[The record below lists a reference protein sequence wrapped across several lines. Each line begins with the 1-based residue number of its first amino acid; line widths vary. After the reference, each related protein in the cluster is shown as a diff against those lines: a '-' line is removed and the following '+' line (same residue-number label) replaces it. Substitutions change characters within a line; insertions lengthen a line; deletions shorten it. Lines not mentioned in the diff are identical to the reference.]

1 LDNKPVLNIP
11 AYKKAAE
18 LNKSVA
24 AMYTINFRLKK
35 CISVNKSQD
44 SIMNKDPSNDIPEL
58 TDKIK
63 NMPGVVIEL
72 LGMNGVGVAEEEE
85 GEEELF
91 FSKIVTLILS
101 LVFIKRSI
109 VLDDEEDGS
118 DPRTNVPMKRRRY

>member
-1 LDNKPVLNIP
+1 
-11 AYKKAAE
+11 
-18 LNKSVA
+18 
-24 AMYTINFRLKK
+24 
-35 CISVNKSQD
+35 
-44 SIMNKDPSNDIPEL
+44 MNKDPSNDIPEL